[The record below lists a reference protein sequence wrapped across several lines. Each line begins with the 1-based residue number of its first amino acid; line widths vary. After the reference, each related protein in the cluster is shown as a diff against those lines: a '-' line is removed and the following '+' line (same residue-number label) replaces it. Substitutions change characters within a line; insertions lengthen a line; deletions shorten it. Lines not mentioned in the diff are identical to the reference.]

1 MIARQLRNHGEDLAR
16 TLAALAPPTIGEVP
30 AMLANAHLHQARPV
44 GEHRP
49 DRLLGLDL
57 PLGEH
62 AVVDH
67 DAGRLKHEVVLG
79 PPVDKGDGGSV
90 VLVSG

>member
-1 MIARQLRNHGEDLAR
+1 
-16 TLAALAPPTIGEVP
+16 
-30 AMLANAHLHQARPV
+30 MLANANLHQALPV
-44 GEHRP
+44 GEDRP

-62 AVVDH
+62 SVVDH
-67 DAGRLKHEVVLG
+67 DAGRLGQDVVLG
-79 PPVDKGDGGSV
+79 PPVDKGDGGIV

>member
-1 MIARQLRNHGEDLAR
+1 MIARQLRDHGDDLAR

-30 AMLANAHLHQARPV
+30 AILADANLHQAPPV
-44 GEHRP
+44 SEHRP

-67 DAGRLKHEVVLG
+67 DAGRPGQDVVLG
-79 PPVDKGDGGSV
+79 PPVDKGDGGIV

>member
-1 MIARQLRNHGEDLAR
+1 MIARQLRNHGDDLAR
-16 TLAALAPPTIGEVP
+16 TLATLAPPTIGEVA
-30 AMLANAHLHQARPV
+30 AMLANANLHQALLV

-67 DAGRLKHEVVLG
+67 DAGRLGRDVVLG